1 MKIQKRII
9 LAVLSF
15 LMATLLAI
23 PSFAALPQID
33 EIQWQNTKMVTC
45 DVLISG
51 NQGTATASI
60 IGKTGS
66 SVQGSVELYETISG
80 VTTLIYSN
88 SKPASSAPP
97 RVSFTYS
104 FTVQSGATY
113 YLELNGT
120 VSKGGYDE
128 PITASDTEVIP

>member
-9 LAVLSF
+9 LAILSF
-15 LMATLLAI
+15 LMAALLAI
-23 PSFAALPQID
+23 PSFAALPQPD
-33 EIQWQNTKMVTC
+33 WTQWVNTIKVGC
-45 DVLISG
+45 NIIVLG
-51 NQGTATASI
+51 NQGAVSASI
-60 IGKTGS
+60 TGKTGS
-66 SVQGSVELYETISG
+66 SVQGSVELYETING
-80 VTTLIYSN
+80 VTTLIYSD

-128 PITASDTEVIP
+128 PITASDTEIIP

>member
-1 MKIQKRII
+1 
-9 LAVLSF
+9 
-15 LMATLLAI
+15 
-23 PSFAALPQID
+23 
-33 EIQWQNTKMVTC
+33 MVTC

>member
-33 EIQWQNTKMVTC
+33 EIQWQNTKVVTC

-113 YLELNGT
+113 YLELNGI

-128 PITASDTEVIP
+128 PITASDTEIIP

>member
-128 PITASDTEVIP
+128 PITASDTEIIP